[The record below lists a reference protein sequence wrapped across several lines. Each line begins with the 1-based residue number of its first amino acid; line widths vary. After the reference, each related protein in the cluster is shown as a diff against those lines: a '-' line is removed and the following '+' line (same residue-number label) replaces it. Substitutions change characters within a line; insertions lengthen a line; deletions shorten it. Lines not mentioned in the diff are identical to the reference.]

1 MDLTMNA
8 LSIRALVGAGV
19 AAVAMAGLVSVASL
33 PLLLAA
39 VSAALVAGLG
49 LVAFVAQS
57 RRLND
62 AERLVYRPVYVRRH
76 DIQRRVM
83 SDFE

>member
-1 MDLTMNA
+1 MNA

-62 AERLVYRPVYVRRH
+62 AERLVYRPVYVRRY
-76 DIQRRVM
+76 DVQRRVM